1 MGGAILGLN
10 GRLYRLGQD
19 GARGYGERLVAFEI
33 ITLTPEAYA
42 ERETGEIAFAGV
54 RGPHTLNVN
63 ADRMVFDHYHERFA
77 PLAGVRR
84 LMARLR

>member
-1 MGGAILGLN
+1 MGGAILEQDA
-10 GRLYRLGQD
+10 RLYRLGQD
-19 GARGYGERLVAFEI
+19 GSRGYGERLVAFEI
-33 ITLTPEAYA
+33 TTLTPDAYA
-42 ERETGEIAFAGV
+42 ECEAGEIAFAGV

-63 ADRMVFDHYHERFA
+63 ASAMVFDHYRERFA